1 MTNSEKDASMICEN
15 LNMGLLRQFNIPGGI
30 SKELRH
36 GKKVKD
42 SGRTNWQ

>member
-30 SKELRH
+30 PKELRH

-42 SGRTNWQ
+42 SGRTN